1 MDMRQSVKM
10 FWNVPELVERIFLLL
25 DPSSVL
31 HLVQA
36 QVIDKQTFKESL
48 SSKVWMSLIK
58 QSSYG
63 EEQLYGQVNEE
74 QRKDVRALGQI

>member
-25 DPSSVL
+25 DPSSAL
-31 HLVQA
+31 HLAQA
-36 QVIDKQTFKESL
+36 EVIDKQIFKKSF

-63 EEQLYGQVNEE
+63 EEQRYAGQLCSAFISLVSSCT
-74 QRKDVRALGQI
+74 